1 MEECGSSVVP
11 GLAQMS
17 RRVQQRNV
25 TGPSRPLRQKQ
36 MGRML
41 EQGLMKMSN
50 HKDRIEGHP

>member
-1 MEECGSSVVP
+1 MECGSSVAL

-25 TGPSRPLRQKQ
+25 SGPSRPLRQKQ

-41 EQGLMKMSN
+41 EYGLMEMSN